1 MNATDLIELKD
12 TYIESNYKLYTNYK
26 DNLNYDSYK
35 RATIRRSD
43 VIGDES
49 LANSWRHFRANNYK
63 VLSKN
68 KGNITNII
76 GVGTAFFVHTEHS
89 LFYLNRDNLLKTLG
103 NTAQLEMPDL
113 FEVEPIELFTS
124 NHGYGGLQHPQ
135 AWTVN
140 SNGYWFVDADNKR
153 IYNFDNNHL
162 TDLTSDIL
170 NWMNNVQ
177 IADAHMV
184 TDFANARV
192 IMCLAY
198 YSEDVGDREHNQ
210 PAYITLSFN
219 MISKK
224 FVSLHDYKFSLGV
237 NTKIIVI
244 LLCCNN

>member
-1 MNATDLIELKD
+1 
-12 TYIESNYKLYTNYK
+12 
-26 DNLNYDSYK
+26 
-35 RATIRRSD
+35 
-43 VIGDES
+43 
-49 LANSWRHFRANNYK
+49 
-63 VLSKN
+63 
-68 KGNITNII
+68 
-76 GVGTAFFVHTEHS
+76 
-89 LFYLNRDNLLKTLG
+89 
-103 NTAQLEMPDL
+103 MPDL

-124 NHGYGGLQHPQ
+124 NHGYGGLQHSQ

-170 NWMNNVQ
+170 SWMNNVQ

-210 PAYITLSFN
+210 PGYITLSFN
-219 MISKK
+219 IISKK
-224 FVSLHDYKFSLGV
+224 FVSLHDYKFNIGV
-237 NTKIIVI
+237 NTKNHCYFYYAVT
-244 LLCCNN
+244 